1 MDTGEDVDQ
10 VDAIVE
16 QWRRERPD
24 LDVGGME
31 VIGRISRLDR
41 ALRPHLR
48 AVFARHGLEDWEFDV
63 LATLRRSGPPH
74 RLTAGGLLASMM
86 ITSGTLTNRIDRLEG
101 RGLIARERD
110 PDDGRIVWV
119 ALTDEGFDVV
129 DAAVT
134 EHAANELALLEALS
148 TAQRRQLVD
157 LLRELSRS
165 LEE

>member
-1 MDTGEDVDQ
+1 MDTGEDADQ

-41 ALRPHLR
+41 ALPPHLR